1 MADWFKARGF
11 NPDNLPPARNSSLES
26 TISFYPDLKKLLLV
40 HNTFTSRKDIELA
53 TKHFDQNKVY
63 WVLCP
68 NANLYIENRLPEV
81 LIENRE
87 NIEICIGTDSL
98 ASNYSLSILE
108 EMKTLQKHFPS
119 ISLGELIKWASLN
132 GAKALGIEDKY
143 GSFEVGKK
151 PGVVWINKISYPGL
165 ELTSESNSLRLV

>member
-1 MADWFKARGF
+1 M
-11 NPDNLPPARNSSLES
+11 
-26 TISFYPDLKKLLLV
+26 
-40 HNTFTSRKDIELA
+40 
-53 TKHFDQNKVY
+53 
-63 WVLCP
+63 CP

-165 ELTSESNSLRLV
+165 EWTS